1 MCEGGAD
8 SPRKSYYNFGDLMCF
23 FSPIISLSGLLHIR
37 SEEKQSPNVSEGDCN
52 MEIFFPCGNANGCYG
67 FQSSSV
73 RNCCFWF
80 DTHVVNCLIV
90 FGKAQNDVTS
100 SPF

>member
-37 SEEKQSPNVSEGDCN
+37 SEEKQSPNVSEGDSN
-52 MEIFFPCGNANGCYG
+52 MEIFSLAEMLMD
-67 FQSSSV
+67 V
-73 RNCCFWF
+73 RVSNR
-80 DTHVVNCLIV
+80 LR
-90 FGKAQNDVTS
+90 
-100 SPF
+100 